1 MTRLINK
8 TFLILCL
15 STYSSLWFS
24 NHFSMFDAMKKYN
37 LYEQVEKNVDETNLD
52 NKTKTLFLMTMEN
65 ISCIN
70 HDILKKNNINSID
83 LFRAKEYALKN
94 DTPPPKSI
102 LIFARV
108 IKFIKQA

>member
-1 MTRLINK
+1 
-8 TFLILCL
+8 
-15 STYSSLWFS
+15 
-24 NHFSMFDAMKKYN
+24 MFDAIKKYN
-37 LYEQVEKNVDETNLD
+37 LYEQVEKNADENNMD
-52 NKTKTLFLMTMEN
+52 NKTKTLFLVTMDN
-65 ISCIN
+65 ISYIN
-70 HDILKKNNINSID
+70 HDILKKNNINSTD